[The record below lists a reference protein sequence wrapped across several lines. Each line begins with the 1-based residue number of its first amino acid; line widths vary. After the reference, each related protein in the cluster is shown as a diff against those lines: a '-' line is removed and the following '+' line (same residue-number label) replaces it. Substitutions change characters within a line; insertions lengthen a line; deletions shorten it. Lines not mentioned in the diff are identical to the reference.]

1 VLEITVIIA
10 GAGTLGRRTGVAV
23 QAIRC
28 LWRRSVGMVE
38 IVRRVWPS
46 AALAFGLVVTAAW
59 IGVFGYELFK
69 LGALV
74 F

>member
-1 VLEITVIIA
+1 
-10 GAGTLGRRTGVAV
+10 
-23 QAIRC
+23 
-28 LWRRSVGMVE
+28 MVE

-46 AALAFGLVVTAAW
+46 AALGFGLVVTAAW

>member
-1 VLEITVIIA
+1 
-10 GAGTLGRRTGVAV
+10 
-23 QAIRC
+23 
-28 LWRRSVGMVE
+28 MVE
-38 IVRRVWPS
+38 MLRRVWPA
-46 AALAFGLVVTAAW
+46 AALAFGLVVTVAW

>member
-1 VLEITVIIA
+1 
-10 GAGTLGRRTGVAV
+10 
-23 QAIRC
+23 
-28 LWRRSVGMVE
+28 MVE